1 MYLVTLKEYPRELR
15 IIIIIIIIMNIRLI
29 RNIYDSSRIR
39 I

>member
-29 RNIYDSSRIR
+29 KNIYDSSRIR